1 MGSHLAPLGRCDSS
15 PVALGSSTLLA
26 RVLPRALLTSAALCV
41 ASISCAGEPA
51 PSAPVPGGD
60 GDATG
65 DGDGDATGDGDGD
78 GDGDGEPAGDGDGE
92 PAGDGDGESVGDKDL
107 AGNPNGTCAIP
118 AEANLEDISEPT
130 TVVGDGTPQS
140 CTGQAVVAAVAQGG
154 VIIFDCGNAPHTI
167 SMSESAKVVNDANDV
182 VVIDGGGLV
191 TLSGAGKTRVL
202 YMNTCDEA
210 QRFTTPHCDNQDHP
224 RLTVQNITFANGN
237 AKAQGEG
244 IAASGGAIFA
254 SGGRFK
260 AVNVRFINNHAA
272 EAGPDVGGGALR
284 VMQQFQGKPAYL
296 THCSFGGQPQY
307 GNSASNGGAIS
318 SISVSWS
325 IYNSLFSYNSAIG
338 TGGNPALDG
347 TPGGG
352 SGGAIYN
359 DGNTMTL
366 HLCGTHIEHNRVTA
380 FGDAIFFVS
389 NNHTGNIVLEDSK
402 LSNNC
407 GGSWNPTY
415 PSISNHDDTPIQ
427 LIDSHISG
435 CDD

>member
-1 MGSHLAPLGRCDSS
+1 
-15 PVALGSSTLLA
+15 
-26 RVLPRALLTSAALCV
+26 
-41 ASISCAGEPA
+41 
-51 PSAPVPGGD
+51 
-60 GDATG
+60 
-65 DGDGDATGDGDGD
+65 
-78 GDGDGEPAGDGDGE
+78 
-92 PAGDGDGESVGDKDL
+92 
-107 AGNPNGTCAIP
+107 PNGTCAIP

-191 TLSGAGKTRVL
+191 TLSAAGKTLVL

-210 QRFTTPHCDNQDHP
+210 QRYTTPHCDNQDHP
-224 RLTVQNITFANGN
+224 RLTVQIITFANVN

-318 SISVSWS
+318 SSSVSWS
-325 IYNSLFSYNSAIG
+325 IYNSLFSSNSAIG

-366 HLCGTHIEHNRVTA
+366 HLCGTRIEHNRVNA
-380 FGDAIFFVS
+380 YGSAIFFVS
-389 NNHTGNIVLEDSK
+389 NNHKGTLRIEDSVIRD
-402 LSNNC
+402 NE
-407 GGSWNPTY
+407 GGSWYVLPGISMHEDTTQVISD
-415 PSISNHDDTPIQ
+415 SIIE
-427 LIDSHISG
+427 
-435 CDD
+435 